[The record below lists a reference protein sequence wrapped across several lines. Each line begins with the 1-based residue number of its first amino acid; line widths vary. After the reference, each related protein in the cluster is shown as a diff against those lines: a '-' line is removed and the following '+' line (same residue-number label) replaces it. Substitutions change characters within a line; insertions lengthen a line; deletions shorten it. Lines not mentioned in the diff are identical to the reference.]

1 MKNICVFC
9 GSSAGNQPQFISA
22 AKELGALIAKNNCRL
37 VYGGGNIGLM
47 GAVADSVMEHGG
59 EVIGVIPEFLLDQ
72 EVGHKGLNELIVVDS
87 MHTRKHKMASLAD
100 AFIAMPG
107 GFGTLEELAEII
119 TWVQLSLVKSP
130 VGLLNVDHYYDYLL
144 KQLDAMRD
152 RGFTSAKNRNIITT
166 REHPEKLL
174 HALLEQIKNG
184 KHASDLDKT

>member
-9 GSSAGNQPQFISA
+9 GSSAGNQPPFISA
-22 AKELGALIAKNNCRL
+22 AQELGALIAKNNCRL

-47 GAVADSVMEHGG
+47 GAVADSVMAHGG

-72 EVGHKGLNELIVVDS
+72 EVGHKGLTELIVVDS

-119 TWVQLSLVKSP
+119 TWVQLALVKSP
-130 VGLLNVDHYYDYLL
+130 VGLLNVAHYYDHLL
-144 KQLDAMRD
+144 KQFDVMRD
-152 RGFTSAKNRNIITT
+152 RGFTSAKNRSIITT
-166 REHPEKLL
+166 HEYPEKLL
-174 HALLEQIKNG
+174 NALLEQIKNG
-184 KHASDLDKT
+184 KQASDLDKT